1 MTKNTSESKVN
12 RILQKSD
19 PITRIAGQSDAKVS
33 DQSYFEVYE
42 LVLNKASEDNK
53 DKKNSKDKEE
63 EIKLIISGSEV
74 FIALQASLLPA
85 IQQLIRAELARAD
98 LGTFVGYPYA
108 EYVQSHVAPI
118 SVQIHWRLSGTKPYE
133 PIKEVKRL
141 NNRYPPRPLLTIP
154 NIHRSKCT
162 WENILAAAGGEN
174 GYIYG
179 NHYAVARMVDK
190 EADKIGKGGQMKAYA
205 SSQNAAR
212 EIIERTAE
220 LSKSKILT
228 LVGGEDLKVKM
239 EKPRVRL
246 HPAWFVIYG
255 SRHSNDGSD
264 RLSAIGGKKI
274 PLGFKPTDVRETIR
288 KSLER

>member
-1 MTKNTSESKVN
+1 MTKNTSEAKVN

-42 LVLNKASEDNK
+42 LVLDK
-53 DKKNSKDKEE
+53 DGDEE
-63 EIKLIISGSEV
+63 TKLLISGNEV

-108 EYVQSHVAPI
+108 EYVQNFVAPL
-118 SVQIHWRLSGTKPYE
+118 SVEIHWRLSGTRPYE
-133 PIKEVKRL
+133 PSKEVKRL
-141 NNRYPPRPLLTIP
+141 GNRTPPRPYLNIP
-154 NIHRSKCT
+154 NIHRNKCT
-162 WENILAAAGGEN
+162 WENILAVAGGEN

-190 EADKIGKGGQMKAYA
+190 DTDKIGRGGQMKAYA

-220 LSKSKILT
+220 LSKSKIIS
-228 LVGGEDLKVKM
+228 LVGGEDLKAKM
-239 EKPRVRL
+239 QKPRVRV

-255 SRHSNDGSD
+255 SRRSKDGSD
-264 RLSAIGGKKI
+264 ELSAIGGKKI
-274 PLGFKPTDVRETIR
+274 PLGFKPADVRETIR